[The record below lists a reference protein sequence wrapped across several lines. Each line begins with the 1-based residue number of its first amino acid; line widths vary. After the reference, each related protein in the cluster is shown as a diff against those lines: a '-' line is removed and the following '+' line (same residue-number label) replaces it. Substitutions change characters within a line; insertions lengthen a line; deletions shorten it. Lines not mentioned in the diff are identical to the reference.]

1 MLYILLVPGTKNC
14 MEVYLVK
21 KKNKKTERHYE
32 LKKIITETPFVSD
45 DELSEMFHVS
55 IQTIRLDRLELGIP
69 ELRERMKAA
78 AQKNYSKIVGLGI
91 SELIGEIIDLDVN
104 RYGISFLEANREM
117 AFEKTDIVKGHYIF
131 SMAES
136 LALAVINIKAALT
149 GVANMK
155 YRKPVSVGDKL
166 VAKAEVTRQRDES
179 FFVHVKIYVKQE
191 QVFRGK
197 FILVPIEDAN
207 NEK

>member
-1 MLYILLVPGTKNC
+1 

-21 KKNKKTERHYE
+21 KKSKKAERQYE

-45 DELSEMFHVS
+45 DELCEMFQVS

-69 ELRERMKAA
+69 ELRQRMKAA

-91 SELIGEIIDLDVN
+91 SELIGEIIDLEVN
-104 RYGISFLEANREM
+104 RYGTSFLEANREM
-117 AFEKTDIVKGHYIF
+117 AFEKTDVVKGHYIF

-166 VAKAEVTRQRDES
+166 VAKAEVTRQREND

-197 FILVPIEDAN
+197 FILVPI
-207 NEK
+207 